1 MVLRVRVFPSTY
13 TPDYNNLYVGAC
25 ALGDRENFFKDSA
38 FPVNIIDLFSIWTHN
53 SPPKDLYSNQKAK
66 MASCV
71 KHEVAN
77 VTSQQLLFL
86 SCPDLLCS

>member
-38 FPVNIIDLFSIWTHN
+38 FPVNIIDLFSI
-53 SPPKDLYSNQKAK
+53 
-66 MASCV
+66 
-71 KHEVAN
+71 
-77 VTSQQLLFL
+77 
-86 SCPDLLCS
+86 